1 MYTKKLPYLVV
12 VTLILVTWYIFL
24 YKLYIPRIAA
34 FGCFDDCFN
43 YLGGYFILNGKQLYS
58 QIFFNHQPLMAYIS
72 YLIQLFT
79 QPTNIFELL
88 LRHRQFVLL
97 FSFTANL
104 LLLLRFGF
112 FGIGFVFLY
121 ELLKFYLFGERFL
134 GEGLIVYPLA
144 YLVGIVIYK
153 YQNKKIYKVDYVVS
167 AICSWFII
175 FTRIPFLL
183 STLASF
189 GLIVLG
195 KPFSKVKQISLI
207 TFLLLSL
214 ATILIHPVQEYI
226 FNIYTINTGFFEFGR
241 DMIKS
246 FIYPLYIFLSGEWNI
261 FRHTLIVLS
270 GVFVV
275 LLIITVKQK
284 QYKSVIA
291 LLAILGLA
299 NLRLVEPG
307 DVFYGA
313 FHMAPWLGVFLFS
326 IFLMLQD
333 QFQHKNY
340 KITALFAIVLISL
353 IGYILISPRSYIHEQ
368 LNQHEMLVN
377 NFGNEMQVGEVV
389 KVLSDPDDTLFL
401 DGFDDLIYWQAQRL
415 SAYKYSWYTSAMPNF
430 AKYSNTRMKMFKDN
444 PPDFYYGS
452 CPDERIALG
461 SLSKDILKEYQQL
474 ISTDDKPTCLYINK
488 QKLPEITDKQWGQAK
503 ELLYKQP

>member
-1 MYTKKLPYLVV
+1 MYRKHLITTGLLFTMLLV
-12 VTLILVTWYIFL
+12 LYMFL
-24 YKLYIPRIAA
+24 YQLYIPRIAA

-153 YQNKKIYKVDYVVS
+153 YQNKKIYKVDYIVS

-175 FTRIPFLL
+175 FTRIPYLFA
-183 STLASF
+183 TLASF
-189 GLIVLG
+189 GLIIG
-195 KPFSKVKQISLI
+195 KPDIKFKKIVIAFFLALI
-207 TFLLLSL
+207 LL
-214 ATILIHPVQEYI
+214 TIFVFPVQEYV
-226 FNIYTINTGFFEFGR
+226 FNIYTFNTHFFTVDGN
-241 DMIKS
+241 ILKS
-246 FIYPLYIFLSGEWNI
+246 FIYPLYIFVRGEWNI
-261 FRHTLIVLS
+261 FRQTLVILS
-270 GVFVV
+270 GVFMI
-275 LLIITVKQK
+275 LLLITVKQK
-284 QYKSVIA
+284 QYKAALA
-291 LLAILGLA
+291 LLTILGLA
-299 NLRLVEPG
+299 NIRLVEPG

-313 FHMAPWLGVFLFS
+313 FHMVPWFGVFLFS
-326 IFLMLQD
+326 IFLMLKNQL
-333 QFQHKNY
+333 QLQNY
-340 KITALFAIVLISL
+340 KITTLLTIIL
-353 IGYILISPRSYIHEQ
+353 IGLLSYILISPRSYIHEQ

-377 NFGNEMQVGEVV
+377 NFGNEMQAGEVV
-389 KVLSDPDDTLFL
+389 KVLSNSDDTLFL

-415 SAYKYSWYTSAMPNF
+415 SPYKYSWYTSAMPNF
-430 AKYSNTRMKMFKDN
+430 PKYSNARLRMFKDN

-452 CPDERIALG
+452 CPDARIALG
-461 SLSKDILKEYQQL
+461 SLPKDILNEYQQL
-474 ISTDDKPTCLYINK
+474 FTTDDKPTCIYVHK
-488 QKLPEITDKQWGQAK
+488 QKLPEITDKQWKQAK